1 MKHIRVLIILIAILL
16 ALVACSDS
24 SENGSTASDDKAE
37 DGKWAEIQDAG
48 ELVVGTSGTLFAA
61 SYYPEGSDRIT
72 GYDAE
77 VIREIAKRL
86 DLDVKFKTMGIDA
99 LLPAVNSN
107 RIDVAI
113 NDIEIT
119 DDRMKQFSFTDPYK
133 YSFTSLIVRSEDLSG
148 INTLEDLK
156 GKKAGGGA
164 TTVFS
169 DIARHFGAEV
179 VTYSNVSNDVY
190 LQDVDNGRTDTVIND
205 YYLQKLA
212 LKAITKYDIKI
223 HPDLKFHP
231 TEQGIVVRKDASKLV
246 DEMNKALQE
255 MREDGTLTKL
265 AKKFYGGEDV
275 SKKPEGEI
283 REIEG
288 LDI

>member
-1 MKHIRVLIILIAILL
+1 MKQCKVFLL
-16 ALVACSDS
+16 MIGTLFVLVACSDS
-24 SENGSTASDDKAE
+24 SENGSTASEDKAE
-37 DGKWAEIQDAG
+37 DGKWAEIEEAG
-48 ELVVGTSGTLFAA
+48 ALVVGTSGTLFAA
-61 SYYPEGSDRIT
+61 SYYPEGSDTLT
-72 GYDAE
+72 GYDVE

-86 DLDVKFKTMGIDA
+86 DLDVTFETIGIDG
-99 LLPAVNSN
+99 LLAAVNSN

-119 DDRMKQFSFTDPYK
+119 DDRMEQFAFTDPYK
-133 YSFTSLIVRSEDLSG
+133 YSFTSLIVRSDDLSG

-156 GKKAGGGA
+156 EKRAGGGA

-169 DIARHFGAEV
+169 DIARYFGAEV

-212 LKAITKYDIKI
+212 LEAITQFDIKI

-231 TEQGIVVRKDASKLV
+231 TKQGIVVHKDATKLV
-246 DEMNKALQE
+246 KKVNQSLQE
-255 MREDGTLTKL
+255 MRDDGTLTKL

-275 SKKPEGEI
+275 SKKPEEEI
-283 REIEG
+283 REIDG
-288 LDI
+288 LDL

>member
-1 MKHIRVLIILIAILL
+1 MKQIKVLLVMIAILF
-16 ALVACSDS
+16 ALVACGDS
-24 SENGSTASDDKAE
+24 AEKESSSNETNE
-37 DGKWAEIQDAG
+37 DGKWAEIKEKG

-61 SYYPEGSDRIT
+61 SYYPEGSETLT
-72 GYDAE
+72 GYDPE

-86 DLDVKFKTMGIDA
+86 KLDVKFKTMGIDA
-99 LLPAVNSN
+99 MLPAVNSN

-119 DDRMKQFSFTDPYK
+119 DDRKKSFSFTEPYK

-148 INTLEDLK
+148 IKTLEDLK

-212 LKAITKYDIKI
+212 LDAITQYDIKI

-231 TEQGIVVRKDASKLV
+231 TEQGIVAPKDATKLV
-246 DEMNKALQE
+246 DKMNEALQG
-255 MREDGTLTKL
+255 MREDGTLTEL
-265 AKKFYGGEDV
+265 AEKYYGGEDV
-275 SKKPEGEI
+275 SKKPEGKI

>member
-1 MKHIRVLIILIAILL
+1 MKHFKFLMIALLFVLA
-16 ALVACSDS
+16 ACGDS
-24 SENGSTASDDKAE
+24 SGSEAKKNDDKA
-37 DGKWAEIQDAG
+37 DAGKWEEIKEAG

-61 SYYPEGSDRIT
+61 SYYPEGSDKLT

-86 DLDVKFKTMGIDA
+86 DLNVTFETIGIDG
-99 LLPAVNSN
+99 LLAAVNSN

-119 DDRMKQFSFTDPYK
+119 DERKKQFAFTDPYK
-133 YSFTSLIVRSEDLSG
+133 YSFTSLIVRSDDLSG
-148 INTLEDLK
+148 IETLEDLK

-190 LQDVDNGRTDTVIND
+190 LQDVNNGRTDTVIND

-212 LKAITKYDIKI
+212 LKAITRFDIKI
-223 HPDLKFHP
+223 HPDIKFHP
-231 TEQGIVVRKDASKLV
+231 TEQGIVVHKDATKLV
-246 DEMNKALQE
+246 QKMNQALQE
-255 MREDGTLTKL
+255 MRDDGTLTEL

-275 SKKPEGEI
+275 SKQPEAEI
-283 REIEG
+283 REIKE
-288 LDI
+288 LDL

>member
-1 MKHIRVLIILIAILL
+1 MKHIRVLLVMIAILF
-16 ALVACSDS
+16 ALVACGESTEKES
-24 SENGSTASDDKAE
+24 SSNKVKE
-37 DGKWAEIQDAG
+37 DGKWAEIKEKG

-61 SYYPEGSDRIT
+61 SFYPEGSDKLT

-86 DLDVKFKTMGIDA
+86 ELDVKFETMGIDA
-99 LLPAVNSN
+99 MLPAVNSS

-119 DDRMKQFSFTDPYK
+119 EDRKKSFSFTDPYK

-148 INTLEDLK
+148 IETLEDLK

-212 LKAITKYDIKI
+212 LDAITKYDIKI

-231 TEQGIVVRKDASKLV
+231 TEQGIIAHKDATKLV
-246 DEMNKALQE
+246 EKMNEALKE